1 MFVKLKMPVRIHHD
15 YNTEITIKENAL
27 CEVVNY
33 DLESRYICLKTIT
46 DKTSFYLPLDAFK
59 TITTELEGGI

>member
-1 MFVKLKMPVRIHHD
+1 MFVKLKMPVMIHHD

-33 DLESRYICLKTIT
+33 DLESKYICLKTVT
-46 DKTSFYLPLDAFK
+46 DKKRFYLPLDAFK
-59 TITTELEGGI
+59 IITTELEGGI

>member
-1 MFVKLKMPVRIHHD
+1 MIVKLKMPVMIHHD

-33 DLESRYICLKTIT
+33 DIESKYICLETIT
-46 DKTSFYLPLDAFK
+46 DKKKFYLPLDAFK

>member
-1 MFVKLKMPVRIHHD
+1 MFVKLKMPVRIYND

-33 DLESRYICLKTIT
+33 DLESRYICLKTIA
-46 DKTSFYLPLDAFK
+46 DKKSFYLPLDAFK